1 MPTPTTKAQEAFSW
15 LTGLVK
21 AWVSTPESATHPLA
35 PAVAGFLPWVEETV
49 PDSSTPPPAP
59 TSSPRPPTAST
70 RSPNG
75 SSTTPTP
82 GPSRPSSK
90 TSSSAPASP
99 PPSTPPRRPSRP
111 PAPSPPQ
118 SPPPDPI
125 QHRDRVFVTGASDT
139 GKSVIARTI
148 FETVTGHKGII
159 DPTDSELTDVPG
171 AVVFRDPLAVDLTL
185 HLWRFVPIDPEDRD
199 AYDALYGRVNRLP
212 GPFFIWDDECRF
224 SCPSSGG
231 APGPRT
237 YLATK
242 RKRQMGWVGRQHPP
256 GRRLPGVSQPGQAHP
271 LHDALR
277 QRPGRAR
284 HDDVRAPGHPRR
296 RLRRARH
303 HGPRRLLVVAHPH
316 PRAPALPAGRRPL
329 PARAWTPTP

>member
-1 MPTPTTKAQEAFSW
+1 M
-15 LTGLVK
+15 
-21 AWVSTPESATHPLA
+21 
-35 PAVAGFLPWVEETV
+35 AGFLPWVEETGARLL
-49 PDSSTPPPAP
+49 DSPAGADVVAQAADGLHKVAEWLLDN
-59 TSSPRPPTAST
+59 TDARPIADVVQDVVL
-70 RSPNG
+70 G
-75 SSTTPTP
+75 S
-82 GPSRPSSK
+82 
-90 TSSSAPASP
+90 ASP
-99 PPSTPPRRPSRP
+99 PPSTTPRRPSRP

-242 RKRQMGWVGRQHPP
+242 RKRQMGWVGANTRPVGVYLECRNQAKHILSTMLFGNDRAELATTMSVPLATLDAAYAELATMGLGAFLWWHTRTRELQLCPPVDAPFLREP
-256 GRRLPGVSQPGQAHP
+256 GRR
-271 LHDALR
+271 
-277 QRPGRAR
+277 RP
-284 HDDVRAPGHPRR
+284 
-296 RLRRARH
+296 
-303 HGPRRLLVVAHPH
+303 
-316 PRAPALPAGRRPL
+316 
-329 PARAWTPTP
+329 